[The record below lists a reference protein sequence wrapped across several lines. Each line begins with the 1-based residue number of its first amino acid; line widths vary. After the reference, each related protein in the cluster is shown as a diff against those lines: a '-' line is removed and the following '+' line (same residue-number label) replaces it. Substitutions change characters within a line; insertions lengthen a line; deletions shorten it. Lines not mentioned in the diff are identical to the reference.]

1 MKKTAAKKKPAK
13 GKELPQKTKKPLFVV
28 IEGGEGSGKSSLMI
42 ALKDTLGDKI
52 FTTREPGGSP
62 YAEVIRNVT
71 VKEPLAKGTPV
82 ETTLC
87 LMFASRFENTARA
100 IVPALSAGTPVVADR
115 FDASSY
121 AYNVMAQSEGALEDL
136 FWRLRERLAA
146 LPDLYIFVDVSPVEG
161 IRRASSRNQSLLHG
175 AKYDHFDDRE
185 IAFHERVRDGY
196 LKFFKK
202 VPSVMIDADRPFEE
216 VKKDFL
222 DLIKE
227 KLGF

>member
-1 MKKTAAKKKPAK
+1 MKKTAAKKKPAA
-13 GKELPQKTKKPLFVV
+13 TKKSKPLFIV

-42 ALKDTLGDKI
+42 ALKEALGDKI

-100 IVPALSAGTPVVADR
+100 IVPTLEAGIPVVADR

-121 AYNVMAQSEGALEDL
+121 AYNVMAQSDGVLEDV
-136 FWRLRERLAA
+136 FWGLREQLAA
-146 LPDLYIFVDVSPVEG
+146 LPDLYVFIDVSPEEG
-161 IRRASSRNQSLLHG
+161 IRRASNRNQSLLHG

-185 IAFHERVRDGY
+185 IAFHEKVRDGY

-202 VPSVMIDADRPFEE
+202 VPHAIIDANRPFDE
-216 VKKDFL
+216 VKKDFIY
-222 DLIKE
+222 LIKV
-227 KLGF
+227 KLGL